1 VTFTGAPATDFVVAQ
16 NQVPDTSGTGTG
28 YLSLTSTALYVG
40 MDGLAPAA
48 TTYTVVYIGN
58 GAATGGAT
66 ASTPATGG
74 VPLPIAAGIQ
84 YAVQFPTEGTGAAQ
98 LLAWNG
104 TAWGAP
110 AAGPTPVVNT
120 LMTAEEFS
128 ILLSALPQLT
138 ATPST
143 ITVLG
148 SEVTGATV
156 TTPAPVTAVTFP
168 SGGAATLYGHWFA
181 YPTGSCLYPSATV
194 Q

>member
-1 VTFTGAPATDFVVAQ
+1 VIAQ
-16 NQVPDTSGTGTG
+16 NQVADTSGAGFG
-28 YLSLTSTALYVG
+28 YLSLTSTALYIG

-48 TTYTVVYIGN
+48 TTYTVAYIGN

-84 YAVQFPTEGTGAAQ
+84 YAVQFPTQGTGAAQ

-120 LMTAEEFS
+120 LQTAEEFS
-128 ILLSALPQLT
+128 ILLSALPQLVT
-138 ATPST
+138 APST
-143 ITVLG
+143 GLITVLG

-168 SGGAATLYGHWFA
+168 GGGAATLYGHWFA
-181 YPTGSCLYPSATV
+181 YPTGSCLFPAATV